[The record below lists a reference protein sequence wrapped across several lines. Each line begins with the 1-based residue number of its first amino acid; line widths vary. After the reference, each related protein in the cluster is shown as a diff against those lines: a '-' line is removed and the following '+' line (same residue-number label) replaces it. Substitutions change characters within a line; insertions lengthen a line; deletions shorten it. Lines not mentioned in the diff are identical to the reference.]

1 MDRLEYDD
9 PRLHPKEDEIVKFKN
24 VKIYD
29 GNEKVCFTLNL
40 FNNTS
45 CSKAIEDGI
54 YAIIFLECHL

>member
-29 GNEKVCFTLNL
+29 GNEKVSHHLIIVH
-40 FNNTS
+40 
-45 CSKAIEDGI
+45 CS
-54 YAIIFLECHL
+54 